1 MYSKCKWEE
10 KLQSVNYTTVI
21 KTILKIKRLIQIVEI
36 KVSNTP
42 EFLKSVLNKFN
53 LLWDIYIF
61 KLACLFGNYV

>member
-10 KLQSVNYTTVI
+10 KLKSVNYTTVI

-53 LLWDIYIF
+53 LVWVI
-61 KLACLFGNYV
+61 